1 MKITLI
7 IVLTKERILMK
18 KLMVVTL
25 LCLLS
30 FGIVSVGNPIVSPLD
45 WVHPKI

>member
-1 MKITLI
+1 
-7 IVLTKERILMK
+7 MK
-18 KLMVVTL
+18 KLIVVTL

-30 FGIVSVGNPIVSPLD
+30 FGIVSVINPVVSPMD

>member
-1 MKITLI
+1 
-7 IVLTKERILMK
+7 MK

-30 FGIVSVGNPIVSPLD
+30 FGFVSIGSPVVSPMD
-45 WVHPKI
+45 WVYPKI

>member
-1 MKITLI
+1 
-7 IVLTKERILMK
+7 MK

-30 FGIVSVGNPIVSPLD
+30 FGIASVINPVVSPMD

>member
-1 MKITLI
+1 
-7 IVLTKERILMK
+7 MK

-25 LCLLS
+25 LCCLS
-30 FGIVSVGNPIVSPLD
+30 FGFVSAVNPIVSPMD